1 MNAINFSGL
10 YGIGSIRP
18 GTSKQNVR
26 EDAAQPV
33 EDSASVAAEQVKN
46 TNNSNNSVE
55 IADKLA
61 EMPQITKRNL
71 QFSIDGNT
79 GESVFRVIDSETG
92 DLIRQIPSEQIL
104 HIIEQVK
111 EAQGSTVLGMLLDDT
126 T

>member
-10 YGIGSIRP
+10 HGIGSVRP
-18 GTSKQNVR
+18 GSSKQNVR

-33 EDSASVAAEQVKN
+33 ESSVAAEQVKKA
-46 TNNSNNSVE
+46 NNSQE
-55 IADKLA
+55 IANRLA
-61 EMPQITKRNL
+61 DLPQITKRNL
-71 QFSIDGNT
+71 QFSVDGDT
-79 GESVFRVIDSETG
+79 GESVFRVIDAETG
-92 DLIRQIPSEQIL
+92 DLIRQIPSEEIL